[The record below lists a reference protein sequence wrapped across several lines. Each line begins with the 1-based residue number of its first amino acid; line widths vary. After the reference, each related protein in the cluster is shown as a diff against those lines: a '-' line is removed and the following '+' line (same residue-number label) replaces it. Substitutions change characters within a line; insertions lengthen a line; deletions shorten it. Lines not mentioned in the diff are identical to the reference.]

1 MKTTGTRAYHKQFK
15 TKNPFFFGRFQQF
28 LGIEIFFL
36 VLSWGVSLVFIV
48 GELAGGG
55 YMAVAVGIADI

>member
-1 MKTTGTRAYHKQFK
+1 MKTTGTRAYHKKLK
-15 TKNPFFFGRFQQF
+15 TKNPFFLEGFNNFWE
-28 LGIEIFFL
+28 LNFFF